1 MDQRQKYTRMVLK
14 QALSELLEEK
24 HLDKVTVKELCE
36 KADINRT
43 TFYRNY
49 EDVYDLFGSME
60 RELVEASFE
69 SGDMASD
76 RFSLLRVIYNNQA
89 FYREFFRSR
98 LQSTYI
104 EDTIAQMS
112 EQMKSILKERGAYDE
127 KTFPVLYRYNVEG
140 ALGVI
145 RGWLDEGC
153 PQQPDE
159 LGRILYGIVEKQ
171 YR

>member
-1 MDQRQKYTRMVLK
+1 MDRRQKYTRMVLK
-14 QALSELLEEK
+14 QALSELLQQK
-24 HLDKVTVKELCE
+24 HLDKVTVKELCQ

-49 EDVYDLFGSME
+49 QDVYDLYGDME
-60 RELVEASFE
+60 RELVEQSFE
-69 SGDMASD
+69 SGDMAAD
-76 RFSLLRVIYNNQA
+76 RFRMLHVIYENQA
-89 FYREFFRSR
+89 FYQEFFHSR
-98 LQSTYI
+98 LQSSFIQETV
-104 EDTIAQMS
+104 ERMAD
-112 EQMKSILKERGAYDE
+112 QMKAILKERGTYDE

-145 RGWLDEGC
+145 RGWLDDGC
-153 PQQPDE
+153 TLPPDE

>member
-1 MDQRQKYTRMVLK
+1 MVLK

-36 KADINRT
+36 RADIYRT

-60 RELVEASFE
+60 RELVEKSFA

-76 RFSLLRVIYNNQA
+76 RFRLLRVIYENQA

-98 LQSTYI
+98 LHSAYI
-104 EDTIAQMS
+104 EETVAQMS
-112 EQMKSILKERGAYDE
+112 EQMRAILQERGTYDE
-127 KTFPVLYRYNVEG
+127 RTFPVLYRYNVEG

-153 PQQPDE
+153 PQPPDE
-159 LGRILYGIVEKQ
+159 LGGILYGIVERQ

>member
-1 MDQRQKYTRMVLK
+1 MDRRQKYTRMVLE
-14 QALSELLEEK
+14 QALAQLLEDK

-36 KADINRT
+36 KADVNRT

-49 EDVYDLFGSME
+49 ADVYDLYGNME
-60 RELVEASFE
+60 RKLVTKAFPT
-69 SGDMASD
+69 GDVASD
-76 RFSLLRVIYNNQA
+76 RFRMLEVIYENQA

-98 LQSTYI
+98 LHSDFITQTI
-104 EDTIAQMS
+104 EQMGAQMRDV
-112 EQMKSILKERGAYDE
+112 LKQREAYDE

-145 RGWLDEGC
+145 RGWLEEGC
-153 PQQPDE
+153 PLPPDE
-159 LGRILYGIVEKQ
+159 LGEALYSVVEKQ

>member
-1 MDQRQKYTRMVLK
+1 MDRRQKYTRMVLK

-43 TFYRNY
+43 TFYRNF

-60 RELVEASFE
+60 RELVERSFE
-69 SGDMASD
+69 SGDMAAD
-76 RFSLLRVIYNNQA
+76 RFRMLRVIYQNQA

-98 LQSTYI
+98 LHSEFI
-104 EDTIAQMS
+104 EETIAQMS
-112 EQMKSILKERGAYDE
+112 GQMRDILKERGTYDE
-127 KTFPVLYRYNVEG
+127 RTFPVLYRYNVEG

-145 RGWLDEGC
+145 RGWLEEGC

-159 LGRILYGIVEKQ
+159 LGRILFGIVEKQ

>member
-1 MDQRQKYTRMVLK
+1 MDRRQKYTRMVLK
-14 QALSELLEEK
+14 QALSELLQEK

-49 EDVYDLFGSME
+49 VDVYDLFESME
-60 RELVEASFE
+60 RELVEKSFT
-69 SGDMASD
+69 SGDIAKD
-76 RFSLLRVIYNNQA
+76 RFLMLRVIYENQA
-89 FYREFFRSR
+89 FYREFFSSR
-98 LQSTYI
+98 LHSTYI
-104 EDTIAQMS
+104 EETISQMA
-112 EQMKSILKERGAYDE
+112 EQMKALLKERGTYNE

-145 RGWLDEGC
+145 RGWLEEGC